1 MTTAL
6 AAPAP
11 ASTGPATTAPATTA
25 SATTATGSASTGAGR
40 TRTAPAVPR
49 PRSRPYLAPVPQCEP
64 AYDDEPAASRN
75 GRSPRR
81 TVRPAVTNPVR
92 PSATSAGPSA
102 TPPDPAPGCHPAA
115 SAVTTSAL
123 QTVVPPRLVPLP
135 QPARPFLP
143 TRPAESDP
151 SARSAPHRVAVIS
164 AADVPGWSKDSD
176 VGVQLTTSAALPP
189 AGRVGPALATAVIE
203 VLSGFRALGQLR
215 AHCAPDVFAGLGN
228 QPVGRR
234 PEMPRLIST
243 RVCEPADGVAEVS
256 AVFRGSGRVRA
267 LAMRLQ
273 GVDGRWRVTALQV
286 G

>member
-6 AAPAP
+6 AAPA
-11 ASTGPATTAPATTA
+11 TA
-25 SATTATGSASTGAGR
+25 STATGSLHTGAGL
-40 TRTAPAVPR
+40 TRTAPAAPR
-49 PRSRPYLAPVPQCEP
+49 ARSRPYLAPVPQCEP

-75 GRSPRR
+75 GRALRR
-81 TVRPAVTNPVR
+81 TVRSAVTNPV
-92 PSATSAGPSA
+92 GPSA
-102 TPPDPAPGCHPAA
+102 TPPAPPADLLPIT
-115 SAVTTSAL
+115 STVTASAL

-135 QPARPFLP
+135 RPARPLLP
-143 TRPAESDP
+143 TRPTGSDP
-151 SARSAPHRVAVIS
+151 SARPVPHRVAVIS
-164 AADVPGWSKDSD
+164 AADVPGWSKESD
-176 VGVQLTTSAALPP
+176 VGVQMTTSAALPP

-203 VLSGFRALGQLR
+203 VLGGFRALGQLR

-234 PEMPRLIST
+234 PEMPRLVST